1 MFYER
6 VFFMVCFHEW
16 NDSGCKMALIGSSKF
31 AEKGMN
37 WINCCIF
44 YNNIYTQRIRIQMKG
59 IVTNENITICL
70 IANNWEQLKLRDFI
84 SCEWVDHELESTRL
98 GEVVDSFPIFHLKIM
113 IPLETPILERNK
125 RSHWWNND
133 LVRASTSW
141 SWARMKISVI
151 TDISVIRFYGYIGY
165 IGDISVD
172 IIGRLK
178 IVKNS
183 WKCKKN
189 LIII

>member
-37 WINCCIF
+37 WINCCMF

-133 LVRASTSW
+133 LVRASTRW
-141 SWARMKISVI
+141 SWVETWDAQCWPTKTLSWTKWKSIATCFIHESEKL
-151 TDISVIRFYGYIGY
+151 DWYIG
-165 IGDISVD
+165 
-172 IIGRLK
+172 R
-178 IVKNS
+178 
-183 WKCKKN
+183 
-189 LIII
+189 

>member
-1 MFYER
+1 M
-6 VFFMVCFHEW
+6 
-16 NDSGCKMALIGSSKF
+16 
-31 AEKGMN
+31 
-37 WINCCIF
+37 
-44 YNNIYTQRIRIQMKG
+44 
-59 IVTNENITICL
+59 
-70 IANNWEQLKLRDFI
+70 
-84 SCEWVDHELESTRL
+84 
-98 GEVVDSFPIFHLKIM
+98 
-113 IPLETPILERNK
+113 
-125 RSHWWNND
+125 
-133 LVRASTSW
+133 SW
-141 SWARMKISVI
+141 LYSRMKISVI